1 MERYEEAIPKF
12 VFLFSPESL
21 PERPTRPHDFR
32 SSRRRAEMTFND
44 SRQRQPS
51 TIASKSDG
59 GTAVQ
64 IETLSGT
71 SGDVSAASSLGGIK

>member
-1 MERYEEAIPKF
+1 MERYEEAILKF
-12 VFLFSPESL
+12 VFLFRRITAGATDEASRFP
-21 PERPTRPHDFR
+21 

-44 SRQRQPS
+44 SR

-64 IETLSGT
+64 METLNGT